1 MLRQLNFEIFRYD
14 PNRPERAPFMQP
26 FALPETAD
34 MTLFTALNLI
44 RETMDPT
51 LMFDFVCRSSV
62 CGSCAMI
69 VNGINRMACRT
80 LTSGLSPNIRLLPL
94 PFFKLLGDLT
104 VDTHTWFRGLDAKLR
119 AWIHGC
125 DESPPRD
132 RETPMDNEDAFKVYN
147 AERCIEC
154 GCCVSGCATM
164 ANGKGFLS
172 AAGLNRMARFMMD
185 PRDTRKTSDYL
196 EIVSTDDQV
205 FACFETMMCEDNCPL
220 DLPVDLHM
228 EYVREKVAAAK
239 LESANDLG
247 RPMTHPKK

>member
-26 FALPETAD
+26 FTLAETSG
-34 MTLFTALNLI
+34 MTLFTALNRI

-104 VDTHTWFRGLDAKLR
+104 VDTHTWFRGLDERLR

-125 DESPPRD
+125 DQVTPGS
-132 RETPMDNEDAFKVYN
+132 REAPMDNKDAFKVYN

-164 ANGKGFLS
+164 ANGKGFLG

-196 EIVSTDDQV
+196 EIVGDDENV

-220 DLPVDLHM
+220 DLPMDLHM
-228 EYVREKVAAAK
+228 EYVRERVAAAK
-239 LESANDLG
+239 LESGNDLR
-247 RPMTHPKK
+247 RPMAHQKK